1 METNVKMIQITNA
14 VERYGKLILNEMKE
28 ANITCWLAGGAL
40 RDYFIG
46 MPVTTDY
53 DMFFPNEAEYK
64 KAREYFEAKE
74 CEVKWESDKG
84 CKIKYKEKTYDLV
97 KMFFTNPQATI
108 DAFDFTVS
116 MLAVD
121 NESVYYGET
130 TFIDLAK
137 RQLMINKITYPASSL
152 SRAFRY
158 YAKGFRMC
166 QGEMKKLVEALQDMP
181 KPEPKNEEQSQN
193 EEEKS
198 SGDDL
203 AFFVGID

>member
-1 METNVKMIQITNA
+1 MIQFENA
-14 VERYGKLILNEMKE
+14 VKRYGELILNEMKE
-28 ANITCWLAGGAL
+28 ANIICWLAGGAL

-46 MPVTTDY
+46 VPVTTDY

-64 KAREYFEAKE
+64 KAREYFEAKD

-97 KMFFTNPQATI
+97 KMFFTNPQTTI
-108 DAFDFTVS
+108 DTFDFTVS

-121 NESVYYGET
+121 NESIYCGET

-158 YAKGFRMC
+158 YTKGFRMC
-166 QGEMKKLVEALQDMP
+166 RGEMKKLFDAIQNTP
-181 KPEPKNEEQSQN
+181 K
-193 EEEKS
+193 EEKRTANNTVDVKEQEQMS
-198 SGDDL
+198 SGEL
-203 AFFVGID
+203 GAFFAGID

>member
-1 METNVKMIQITNA
+1 MTDKIQFKNA
-14 VERYGKLILNEMKE
+14 VERYGKIILNEMKE
-28 ANITCWLAGGAL
+28 ANITCWIAGGAL
-40 RDYFIG
+40 RDYFSG
-46 MPVTTDY
+46 VLVTTDY

-64 KAREYFEAKE
+64 KAREYFKAKD

-97 KMFFTNPQATI
+97 KMFFSNPQETI
-108 DAFDFTVS
+108 DTFDFTVS

-158 YAKGFRMC
+158 YTKGFRMC
-166 QGEMKKLVEALQDMP
+166 QGEMKKLFEAIQGTP
-181 KPEPKNEEQSQN
+181 K
-193 EEEKS
+193 EEKRTVTNTADVKEQEQMS
-198 SGDDL
+198 SGEL
-203 AFFVGID
+203 GAFFAGID

>member
-1 METNVKMIQITNA
+1 MIQFENA
-14 VERYGKLILNEMKE
+14 VKRYGELILNEMKE
-28 ANITCWLAGGAL
+28 ANIICWLAGGAL

-46 MPVTTDY
+46 VPVTTDY

-64 KAREYFEAKE
+64 KAREYFEAKD

-97 KMFFTNPQATI
+97 KMFFTNPQTTI
-108 DAFDFTVS
+108 DTFDFTVS

-121 NESVYYGET
+121 NESIYCGET

-158 YAKGFRMC
+158 YTKGFRMC
-166 QGEMKKLVEALQDMP
+166 QGEMKKLFDAIQSAP
-181 KPEPKNEEQSQN
+181 K
-193 EEEKS
+193 EEKRTATNTVDVKEQEQMS
-198 SGDDL
+198 SGEL
-203 AFFVGID
+203 GAFFAGID

>member
-1 METNVKMIQITNA
+1 MIQFENA
-14 VERYGKLILNEMKE
+14 VKRYGELILNEMKE
-28 ANITCWLAGGAL
+28 ANVICWLAGGAL

-46 MPVTTDY
+46 VPVTTDY

-64 KAREYFEAKE
+64 KAREYFEAKD

-97 KMFFTNPQATI
+97 KMFFSNPQTTI
-108 DAFDFTVS
+108 DTFDFTVS

-121 NESVYYGET
+121 NESIYCGET

-158 YAKGFRMC
+158 YTKGFRMC
-166 QGEMKKLVEALQDMP
+166 QGEMKKLFDAIQNTP
-181 KPEPKNEEQSQN
+181 K
-193 EEEKS
+193 EEKRTATNTVDVKEQEQMS
-198 SGDDL
+198 SGEL
-203 AFFVGID
+203 GAFFAGID

>member
-1 METNVKMIQITNA
+1 MIQFENA
-14 VERYGKLILNEMKE
+14 VKRYGELILNEMKE
-28 ANITCWLAGGAL
+28 ANIICWLAGGAL

-46 MPVTTDY
+46 VPVTTDY
-53 DMFFPNEAEYK
+53 DMFFPNEDEYK
-64 KAREYFEAKE
+64 KAREYFEAKD

-97 KMFFTNPQATI
+97 KMFFTNPQTTI
-108 DAFDFTVS
+108 DTFDFTVS

-121 NESVYYGET
+121 NESIYCGET

-166 QGEMKKLVEALQDMP
+166 QGEMKKLFDVIQNTP
-181 KPEPKNEEQSQN
+181 K
-193 EEEKS
+193 EEKRTATNTVDVKEQEQMS
-198 SGDDL
+198 SGEL
-203 AFFVGID
+203 GAFFAGID

>member
-1 METNVKMIQITNA
+1 MIQFENA
-14 VERYGKLILNEMKE
+14 VQRYGKIILNEMKE
-28 ANITCWLAGGAL
+28 ANIICWLAGGAL

-46 MPVTTDY
+46 VPVTTDY

-64 KAREYFEAKE
+64 KAREYFEAKD

-97 KMFFTNPQATI
+97 KMFFSNPQATI
-108 DAFDFTVS
+108 DTFDFTVS

-121 NESVYYGET
+121 NEKIYHGET

-158 YAKGFRMC
+158 YTKGFRMC
-166 QGEMKKLVEALQDMP
+166 HGEMKKLFEAIQCAP
-181 KPEPKNEEQSQN
+181 K
-193 EEEKS
+193 EEKRTVNNTVDLKKQEQMS
-198 SGDDL
+198 SGEL
-203 AFFVGID
+203 GAFFAGID

>member
-1 METNVKMIQITNA
+1 MIQFENA
-14 VERYGKLILNEMKE
+14 VKRYGELILNEMKE
-28 ANITCWLAGGAL
+28 ANIICWLAGGAL

-46 MPVTTDY
+46 VPVTTDY

-64 KAREYFEAKE
+64 KAREYFEAKD

-108 DAFDFTVS
+108 NSFDFTVS

-121 NESVYYGET
+121 NESIYYGET

-137 RQLMINKITYPASSL
+137 RQLMINKITYPASSM

-158 YAKGFRMC
+158 YKKGFTMC
-166 QGEMKKLVEALQDMP
+166 QGEMKKLFEAIQNTP
-181 KPEPKNEEQSQN
+181 K
-193 EEEKS
+193 EEKS
-198 SGDDL
+198 TPTDTVDVKEQEQMSSGEL
-203 AFFVGID
+203 GAFFAGID

>member
-1 METNVKMIQITNA
+1 MIQFENA
-14 VERYGKLILNEMKE
+14 VKRYGELILNEMKE
-28 ANITCWLAGGAL
+28 ANIICWLAGGAL

-46 MPVTTDY
+46 VPVTTDY

-64 KAREYFEAKE
+64 KARKYFEAKD

-97 KMFFTNPQATI
+97 KMFFTNPQTTI
-108 DAFDFTVS
+108 DTFDFTVS

-121 NESVYYGET
+121 NESIYCGET

-158 YAKGFRMC
+158 YTKGFRMC
-166 QGEMKKLVEALQDMP
+166 QGEMKKLFDAIQNTP
-181 KPEPKNEEQSQN
+181 K
-193 EEEKS
+193 EEKRTETNTVDVKEQEQMS
-198 SGDDL
+198 SGEL
-203 AFFVGID
+203 GAFFAGID

>member
-1 METNVKMIQITNA
+1 MIQFENA
-14 VERYGKLILNEMKE
+14 VKRYGELILNEMKE
-28 ANITCWLAGGAL
+28 ANVICWLAGGAL

-46 MPVTTDY
+46 VPVTTDY

-64 KAREYFEAKE
+64 KAREYFEAKD

-97 KMFFTNPQATI
+97 KMFFTNPQTTI
-108 DAFDFTVS
+108 DTFDFTVS

-121 NESVYYGET
+121 NESIYCGET

-158 YAKGFRMC
+158 YTKGFRMC
-166 QGEMKKLVEALQDMP
+166 RGEMKKLFDAIQNTP
-181 KPEPKNEEQSQN
+181 K
-193 EEEKS
+193 EEKRTANNTVDVKEQEQMS
-198 SGDDL
+198 SGEL
-203 AFFVGID
+203 GAFFAGID

>member
-1 METNVKMIQITNA
+1 MIQFENA
-14 VERYGKLILNEMKE
+14 VKRYGELILNEMKE
-28 ANITCWLAGGAL
+28 ANVICWLAGGAL

-46 MPVTTDY
+46 VPVTTDY

-64 KAREYFEAKE
+64 KAREYFEAKD

-97 KMFFTNPQATI
+97 KMFFTNPQTTI
-108 DAFDFTVS
+108 DTFDFTVS

-121 NESVYYGET
+121 NESIYCGET

-158 YAKGFRMC
+158 YTKGFRMC
-166 QGEMKKLVEALQDMP
+166 QGEMKKLFDAIQNTP
-181 KPEPKNEEQSQN
+181 K
-193 EEEKS
+193 EEKRTANNTVDVKEQEQMS
-198 SGDDL
+198 SGEL
-203 AFFVGID
+203 GAFFAGID